1 VQNSVTRYATVSDVT
16 CLYSYEAEL
25 AVGGLA

>member
-1 VQNSVTRYATVSDVT
+1 VQNSVKRYATVGDVT
-16 CLYSYEAEL
+16 CLYEAEL